1 MIVTVVKVGDGWHT
15 RDFEV
20 FETTPDVF
28 LRIKQWLKARISA
41 ERNAD
46 LMYIQRAIHS
56 AADADDSSMLKERL
70 VEKDQEYNS
79 IFESLNNHTF
89 GVGSDYAFHYIH
101 TYIIEQ
107 KPLL

>member
-1 MIVTVVKVGDGWHT
+1 MIVTVIKVGDGWHT
-15 RDFEV
+15 RDLEV

-41 ERNAD
+41 ERDAD

-56 AADADDSSMLKERL
+56 AADDADSSMLKTRL
-70 VEKDQEYNS
+70 IEKDKEYNS
-79 IFESLNNHTF
+79 ALESLNSHTF

>member
-1 MIVTVVKVGDGWHT
+1 MSFCALNK
-15 RDFEV
+15 
-20 FETTPDVF
+20 
-28 LRIKQWLKARISA
+28 WLKARISA

-56 AADADDSSMLKERL
+56 AADEADSSMLKTRL
-70 VEKDQEYNS
+70 IEKDKEYNAAL
-79 IFESLNNHTF
+79 ESLDSHTF
-89 GVGSDYAFHYIH
+89 GDGSAFAFHHIH

>member
-20 FETTPDVF
+20 FKTTPDVF
-28 LRIKQWLKARISA
+28 LRIKEWVKDRISN
-41 ERNAD
+41 ERSAD
-46 LMYIQRAIHS
+46 LTYIQRAIHS
-56 AADADDSSMLKERL
+56 STHPDDTAMLKDRL
-70 VEKDQEYNS
+70 IEKDKEYSAALKRLNS
-79 IFESLNNHTF
+79 HTF
-89 GVGSDYAFHYIH
+89 DTGSAFAFHHIH